1 MKSIYINSIEGFLGK
16 IYDFPD
22 TLFYRGQASVD
33 FKLIPSI
40 GRNYIE
46 GQETVLLQYER
57 AIFEDFK
64 RKYSMFT
71 DVRPKNDMEFLFLAQ
86 HYGLPTRLL
95 DWTYNPLI
103 ALYFA
108 CCSHNDKDGVVFQS
122 FPFSHKVYSPDV
134 YDILKFESFT
144 YLVPNITDVRYKNQN
159 GLFVLYP
166 EPWKDNFSYIST
178 RFVIPSIAK
187 NNIIEKLQKIGIN
200 QSFIMP
206 SLDSLCR
213 DIVYIHKMRYPN
225 DIK

>member
-71 DVRPKNDMEFLFLAQ
+71 DVRPKNDMEFLFLA
-86 HYGLPTRLL
+86 LA
-95 DWTYNPLI
+95 LI
-103 ALYFA
+103 
-108 CCSHNDKDGVVFQS
+108 
-122 FPFSHKVYSPDV
+122 
-134 YDILKFESFT
+134 ILM
-144 YLVPNITDVRYKNQN
+144 
-159 GLFVLYP
+159 
-166 EPWKDNFSYIST
+166 
-178 RFVIPSIAK
+178 
-187 NNIIEKLQKIGIN
+187 KIH
-200 QSFIMP
+200 FIQ
-206 SLDSLCR
+206 C
-213 DIVYIHKMRYPN
+213 
-225 DIK
+225 